1 MTRHVEF
8 GIDIRRKLT
17 GADLYVRIFQICSLL
32 PLPYIFIAS
41 AHPPVLSTR
50 NLFSV
55 LFDTGM
61 STIPR
66 AEAYMLSY
74 LYRQTSSE
82 VAVYFVMLVAALA
95 LGVIAGRVLRGNPDA
110 SIRFH
115 KIVAALIAVDLVIR
129 IIPIKAN
136 ITFGIL
142 PAAIGIAVRAACLY
156 LVLRDLKEERKSR

>member
-115 KIVAALIAVDLVIR
+115 KIVAALISADLVIR

-142 PAAIGIAVRAACLY
+142 FAAIGIAVRAVCLY
-156 LVLRDLKEERKSR
+156 LVLRDLKEESKNR